1 MKTIAFVPARANSK
15 SIKNKNIKLFC
26 GKPLIYWV
34 IKELDSSNVDKVV
47 LATDSNLI
55 KEIANSFEFSKLE
68 VYDRSRENAE
78 DCSSTESVMLEYIIN
93 SKINKKF
100 TFLLAQA
107 TSPFTKSFHF
117 NQALDLYKKYDSVL
131 SCTIEKKFIWNKEGT
146 SLNYDYMN
154 RPRRQDFEG
163 NLIENG
169 AMYISGIE
177 KILESKNRI
186 SGNIGVYVMPHYTAL
201 ELDEPSDWIIGEQ
214 IMSENYDKDVP
225 NIKKIKVIFSDVDGV
240 LTDGGMYY
248 SEKGDEIKKFSA
260 YDGMAFQILKEKGF
274 KVGIITSE
282 EMKLN
287 KRRASKLKLDY
298 DFHGAK
304 DKLKIIKKFCQEN
317 SYDFSEIAY
326 IGDDI
331 NCLDL
336 LSKVGVAA
344 CPSNAVNQ
352 IKLVPGIIQIDKK
365 GGDGAFREFSK
376 LFI

>member
-1 MKTIAFVPARANSK
+1 
-15 SIKNKNIKLFC
+15 
-26 GKPLIYWV
+26 
-34 IKELDSSNVDKVV
+34 
-47 LATDSNLI
+47 
-55 KEIANSFEFSKLE
+55 
-68 VYDRSRENAE
+68 
-78 DCSSTESVMLEYIIN
+78 
-93 SKINKKF
+93 
-100 TFLLAQA
+100 
-107 TSPFTKSFHF
+107 
-117 NQALDLYKKYDSVL
+117 
-131 SCTIEKKFIWNKEGT
+131 
-146 SLNYDYMN
+146 MN

-169 AMYISGIE
+169 AMYISGVG
-177 KILESKNRI
+177 KVLESKNRI

-304 DKLKIIKKFCQEN
+304 DKLKIMKKFCLEN
-317 SYDFSEIAY
+317 SYNFSEIAY

-344 CPSNAVNQ
+344 CPSNSVNQ
-352 IKLVPGIIQIDKK
+352 IKSVPGIIQVDKK

>member
-15 SIKNKNIKLFC
+15 SIKNKNLKLFC

-34 IKELDSSNVDKVV
+34 LKELHLSNVDKVV

-55 KEIANSFEFSKLE
+55 KDIATSFEFSKLE
-68 VYDRSRENAE
+68 IYDRSRENAK
-78 DCSSTESVMLEYIIN
+78 DSSSTESVMLEYITN

-100 TFLLAQA
+100 TFLLAQS

-131 SCTIEKKFIWNKEGT
+131 SCTIEKKFIWNKEGA

-169 AMYISGIE
+169 AIYISSIK

-201 ELDEPSDWIIGEQ
+201 ELDEPSDWIIGEK
-214 IMSENYDKDVP
+214 IMTENYDEDVSK
-225 NIKKIKVIFSDVDGV
+225 IKKIKVIFSDVDGV

-282 EMKLN
+282 NMKLN

-298 DFHGAK
+298 NFHGAK

-317 SYDFSEIAY
+317 SYNFSEIAY

-331 NCLDL
+331 NCLGL

-352 IKLVPGIIQIDKK
+352 IKSVPGIIQVDKK

-376 LFI
+376 LFF

>member
-1 MKTIAFVPARANSK
+1 METIAFVPARANSK

-34 IKELDSSNVDKVV
+34 LKELHLSNVDKVV

-55 KEIANSFEFSKLE
+55 KEIATSFEFSKLE
-68 VYDRSRENAE
+68 VFDRSRENAE
-78 DCSSTESVMLEYIIN
+78 DSSSTESVMLEYILN

-117 NQALDLYKKYDSVL
+117 NQAIDLHKKYDSVL

-169 AMYISGIE
+169 AMYISSIE

-186 SGNIGVYVMPHYTAL
+186 SGNIGVYVMPQYTAL

-214 IMSENYDKDVP
+214 IMTENYDKDVSK
-225 NIKKIKVIFSDVDGV
+225 IEKIKVIFSDVDGV

-282 EMKLN
+282 KMKLN

-317 SYDFSEIAY
+317 SYNYSEIAY
-326 IGDDI
+326 IGDDV

-336 LSKVGVAA
+336 LSVVGVAA

-352 IKLVPGIIQIDKK
+352 IKSVPGIIQVDKK
-365 GGDGAFREFSK
+365 GGEGAFREFSK
-376 LFI
+376 LFL